1 MKYIINM
8 NKYYVPEIC
17 LRDVRNKSNIINN
30 LEDKF
35 NKQEFEDNMILA
47 SNGYYKYDKE
57 KLIKY
62 KIIEKETFI
71 VDKFLTKY
79 SLIGIDCYH
88 KKVGEVFSIPFENTF
103 VTIKKIKFNVGES
116 KNYLVFEL
124 YNDKINDLYFL
135 SPKKINEKCKFFSND
150 ISSFMEMLMYK

>member
-1 MKYIINM
+1 M
-8 NKYYVPEIC
+8 NKYYIPEIC
-17 LRDVRNKSNIINN
+17 LRDIRNKSNIINN

-62 KIIEKETFI
+62 KIIENETFI
-71 VDKFLTKY
+71 VDKFLKKY
-79 SLIGIDCYH
+79 SLIGVDCYH
-88 KKVGEVFSIPFENTF
+88 KKIGEVFSIPFENTF

-124 YNDKINDLYFL
+124 YNNKIYDLYFL